1 MTTLSSI
8 LPPISLA
15 SATGTLPV
23 GNGGTGVTTSTG
35 AGSVVLSEGPSI
47 TLGNATG
54 LPLTTGVTG
63 TLPVAN
69 GGTGAA
75 TLTGVVKGNG
85 ENAFTAGTVSVSE
98 GGTGAV
104 TLTGVVKGTGTSA
117 LTAGTVSLTAEVS
130 GTLPVANGGTGA
142 ATLAANNVLL
152 GNGTSAVQAVAPGA
166 SGNVL
171 TSNGTTWASA
181 AAVSGVQQF
190 TSSGS
195 ITAGQ
200 AVSLNSN
207 GTVSTTTGVSQSE
220 AFGTISALSGYAV
233 SSSRGAG
240 FFDTTTEWHLNAYQ
254 DSSSGTLYAY
264 AFKLDS
270 SGNIS
275 VINSV
280 TLSAPGFL
288 VSRFSL
294 CKGSTGNVYAFM
306 YTSLSGNG
314 IRFFEMTNTS
324 TGALTSRGTI
334 GFGGSQNNYWF
345 GDCYYDSNADRVV
358 AFYNDGSAALGIA
371 AVNYNSNSPTITA
384 TSSTSLGTT
393 IGQNASLAAAYN
405 TTTNTGRVFYG
416 RPDNSYVGVS
426 RVVTLNSAGTSFTV
440 GSVVQFDGNNC
451 QYSMRA
457 VYFPNIDRFVIQT
470 LVNTY
475 SSLVTRTI
483 VPSTGNAENGTSS
496 SPSGTSG
503 QFGLYGFSAGY
514 DFTNNV
520 VYNVYAN
527 STLRPFSYTAST
539 SSLNYVAGTA
549 STDGAVDWIGN
560 ASVSFDQ
567 TNARLGLT
575 AVSNS
580 AGSRYARGYIPS
592 FFSTTAD
599 RFIGFSTQ
607 SVSTGAAVTITT
619 LGGVNANQS
628 ALTTGTAYYLQFN
641 GALSTTPSAY
651 GTVARALSATSVQVT
666 TGGAFKKL
674 LSQTVIA
681 GSPTSLSFT
690 LPSGYT
696 QFELAF
702 QNVVGGSNASPVVQ
716 SATSGGSG
724 TYYSGKGQAFLGSSS
739 PGSYTQGGT
748 ILYLTGNQT
757 HSSGSP
763 FGGSLLIQSSA
774 STAYWS
780 YQLMT
785 NFNNG
790 GDSYFSG
797 AGWFNNIPA
806 NITLSGFGTLTNGGV
821 VTLYGIG

>member
-1 MTTLSSI
+1 MPTIINADTATGGAIITGDTSGQLQLQSGGVTALTTNG
-8 LPPISLA
+8 A
-15 SATGTLPV
+15 NVVVAGTFSATGGV
-23 GNGGTGVTTSTG
+23 TGVNL
-35 AGSVVLSEGPSI
+35 A
-47 TLGNATG
+47 
-54 LPLTTGVTG
+54 TGVTG
-63 TLPVAN
+63 ILPVAN
-69 GGTGAA
+69 GGTGA
-75 TLTGVVKGNG
+75 T
-85 ENAFTAGTVSVSE
+85 
-98 GGTGAV
+98 
-104 TLTGVVKGTGTSA
+104 
-117 LTAGTVSLTAEVS
+117 
-130 GTLPVANGGTGA
+130 
-142 ATLAANNVLL
+142 TLAANNVLL
-152 GNGTSAVQAVAPGA
+152 GNGTSAVQAVAPGTT
-166 SGNVL
+166 GNVL
-171 TSNGTTWASA
+171 TSNGTTWTSA

-220 AFGTISALSGYAV
+220 AFGTISALAGYAI

-240 FFDTTTEWHLNAYQ
+240 FFDTNTGWHLHGYA
-254 DSSSGTLYAY
+254 DSSTSTLYAY

-275 VINSV
+275 AINSV
-280 TLSAPGFL
+280 TLPSTGFL

-294 CKGSTGNVYAFM
+294 CKGSTGNVYALMF
-306 YTSLSGNG
+306 TSLSGNG

-334 GFGGSQNNYWF
+334 SAGGSQNNYWF

-358 AFYNDGSAALGIA
+358 FFYNDGSAALGIA
-371 AVNYNSNSPTITA
+371 AVNYNNNSPTITA
-384 TSSTSLGTT
+384 TSSTSLGAT

-405 TTTNTGRVFYG
+405 TATNTGRVFYG
-416 RPDNSYVGVS
+416 RPDNSYVAVS

-440 GSVVQFDGNNC
+440 GSVVQFDGNNT

-483 VPSTGNAENGTSS
+483 VPSTGNVESGTSS

-520 VYNVYAN
+520 VYNVYA
-527 STLRPFSYTAST
+527 SGTLTPFSYTAST

-567 TNARLGLT
+567 TNVRLGLT
-575 AVSNS
+575 AASNS
-580 AGSRYARGYIPS
+580 VGSRYARGYIPS

-599 RFIGFSTQ
+599 KFIGFSTQ

-628 ALTTGTAYYLQFN
+628 ALTTDTVYYLQFN

-651 GTVARALSATSVQVT
+651 GTIARALSATSVQVT

-674 LSQTVIA
+674 ISRTVISGNPSSIA
-681 GSPTSLSFT
+681 LT

-696 QFELAF
+696 QFEIAF
-702 QNVVGGSNASPVVQ
+702 QNVRGGNTASASLTGTTSNGSSVNFYGRGLTMFAGNSSPNSVTQ
-716 SATSGGSG
+716 SSTALSLSGG
-724 TYYSGKGQAFLGSSS
+724 
-739 PGSYTQGGT
+739 
-748 ILYLTGNQT
+748 QT

-763 FGGSLLIQSSA
+763 FGGSVLLQSSA
-774 STAYWS
+774 STSVFS

-785 NFNNG
+785 NFNNS
-790 GDSYFSG
+790 GDSYYSATGYIDSTPTRLVFTG
-797 AGWFNNIPA
+797 
-806 NITLSGFGTLTNGGV
+806 LGTLTNGGIV
-821 VTLYGIG
+821 ALYGIG